1 MVDTT
6 TQLRLGPDGQ
16 WVEAPHAL
24 PATATAATVQ
34 LRPVPA
40 SPPWRLIATAG
51 VILLVVILFAGILIS
66 TYTTSAS
73 VTMEGGVPIIR
84 ADRTQF
90 RTRPEQPG
98 GIDIPNQDRL
108 VLQDLGRRQAPVT
121 VATVLPPPEQPMTRP
136 APAGAEQRGWRLP
149 LPAASPGAGVV
160 EILLARPGQAATPPE
175 PVAPVKPQ
183 PAPEAMAA
191 PPTAAPEPAPV
202 SAPAPAAAPADPA
215 PAPAMAAAPAPAEP
229 APAPQAAQPA
239 DPIAALLNDPAAAQ
253 GWIDP
258 DSGAPV
264 QVAGLSP
271 QAAPVSTMPV
281 IVAVPGGRFAAQIA
295 AVTSPEEAQAEWAR
309 FQRRFPELFGGLQL
323 AVSQVSAT
331 TRLGYRVQAVPLD
344 QATATRLCEALASE
358 KTGCLVVPR

>member
-1 MVDTT
+1 MVDTA
-6 TQLRLGPDGQ
+6 TQLRLRPDGQ

-40 SPPWRLIATAG
+40 GPPWRIIATAG
-51 VILLVVILFAGILIS
+51 VILVVVVLFAGILIS

-84 ADRTQF
+84 ADSTQF

-108 VLQDLGRRQAPVT
+108 VLQDLGRRQAPVA
-121 VATVLPPPEQPMTRP
+121 VATVLPPPEQPLPRP
-136 APAGAEQRGWRLP
+136 APAGADQRGWRLP

-160 EILLARPGQAATPPE
+160 EILLARPGQAAPPPE

-183 PAPEAMAA
+183 PAPQAAAA
-191 PPTAAPEPAPV
+191 PPIADPAPVSEPAPV
-202 SAPAPAAAPADPA
+202 SAPAADPA
-215 PAPAMAAAPAPAEP
+215 VAVAAAPAPAEP
-229 APAPQAAQPA
+229 APAPQAAPPA
-239 DPIAALLNDPAAAQ
+239 DPIAALLNNPAAAE

-271 QAAPVSTMPV
+271 QAAPAPTMPA

-323 AVSQVSAT
+323 AVPQVSASA
-331 TRLGYRVQAVPLD
+331 RLGYRVQAVPLD
-344 QATATRLCEALASE
+344 QATATRLCDALASE

>member
-1 MVDTT
+1 MVDTA
-6 TQLRLGPDGQ
+6 TQLRLEPDGR

-24 PATATAATVQ
+24 PMTAPASVQ
-34 LRPVPA
+34 LRPVPT
-40 SPPWRLIATAG
+40 SPPWRVIVTVG
-51 VILLVVILFAGILIS
+51 VILVVILVFAGILIS
-66 TYTTSAS
+66 TYTSSSS

-84 ADRTQF
+84 ADRTEF

-108 VLQDLGRRQAPVT
+108 VLQDLGRRQAPIT
-121 VATVLPPPEQPMTRP
+121 VATVLPPPEQPMPRP
-136 APAGAEQRGWRLP
+136 VLAGTDQRGWRLP

-160 EILLARPGQAATPPE
+160 EILLPRPGQASAPPAPAPE
-175 PVAPVKPQ
+175 PVAPVQPAPQ
-183 PAPEAMAA
+183 PALGPI
-191 PPTAAPEPAPV
+191 
-202 SAPAPAAAPADPA
+202 APAAADPA
-215 PAPAMAAAPAPAEP
+215 PAPVADTAPVQTAALAPATPIPA

-239 DPIAALLNDPAAAQ
+239 DPIAALLNNPAAAG

-258 DSGAPV
+258 DAHAS
-264 QVAGLSP
+264 L
-271 QAAPVSTMPV
+271 AASLPV
-281 IVAVPGGRFAAQIA
+281 IVAVPSGRFAAQIA

-309 FQRRFPELFGGLQL
+309 FQRRYPDLFGALQL
-323 AVSQVSAT
+323 AVPQVSAA